1 MTDAVYDA
9 LIQPFNQCGL
19 MGIETVIKSE
29 ITGPYRITLTKDT
42 FRQYRATVKDLLN
55 DCIISAILFDKSK
68 TIRFKYTV
76 PDSRGM
82 QLTRQLFVY
91 TEMVTKRK
99 FYHSYNLTIGGKA
112 SN

>member
-1 MTDAVYDA
+1 MTNAVYDA
-9 LIQPFNQCGL
+9 IIQPFNQCGL

-29 ITGPYRITLTKDT
+29 IIGPYRITLTTDSFK
-42 FRQYRATVKDLLN
+42 QHRATVKDRSTGDN
-55 DCIISAILFDKSK
+55 ISAILFDKSK
-68 TIRFKYTV
+68 TVRFKYTI
-76 PDSRGM
+76 PDSRGR

-99 FYHSYNLTIGGKA
+99 FYHSGNLTIGGKA

>member
-1 MTDAVYDA
+1 MTNAVYDA
-9 LIQPFNQCGL
+9 IIKPFNQCGL

-29 ITGPYRITLTKDT
+29 IIGPYRITLTRDSFK
-42 FRQYRATVKDLLN
+42 QYRATVKDRSAGHN
-55 DCIISAILFDKSK
+55 ISAILFDKSK

-99 FYHSYNLTIGGKA
+99 FYHSDNLTIGGKA